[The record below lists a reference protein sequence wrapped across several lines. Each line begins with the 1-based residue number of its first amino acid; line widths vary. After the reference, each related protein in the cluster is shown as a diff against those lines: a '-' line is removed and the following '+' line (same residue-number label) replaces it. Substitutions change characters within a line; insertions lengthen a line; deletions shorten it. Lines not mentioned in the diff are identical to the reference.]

1 MLDRYDGP
9 SIKDG
14 TRIARAKKK
23 KEGKMK
29 YKVRAVPKV
38 VSPDLNLPQ
47 GDEFMSF
54 LSINENKI
62 GLQRLLGNAL
72 IHNAPPDKIILVSGA
87 FEDPMDVCCSSPTL
101 NLEKVKSNQNEADTR
116 MVLSIAHSQAEH
128 IIVESQDTDVF
139 IVLITNYKYFRG
151 KKCTR
156 NRI

>member
-38 VSPDLNLPQ
+38 VLPYLNLPQ

-54 LSINENKI
+54 LSIN
-62 GLQRLLGNAL
+62 
-72 IHNAPPDKIILVSGA
+72 
-87 FEDPMDVCCSSPTL
+87 
-101 NLEKVKSNQNEADTR
+101 
-116 MVLSIAHSQAEH
+116 
-128 IIVESQDTDVF
+128 
-139 IVLITNYKYFRG
+139 
-151 KKCTR
+151 
-156 NRI
+156 